1 LTSGEDLAT
10 VSGVLGHASPQVTA
24 LVYLHVLPH
33 KVADA
38 SWRLEDI
45 YE

>member
-24 LVYLHVLPH
+24 SVYLHVLPH

-38 SWRLEDI
+38 SRRLEDI